1 MPVEPTTF
9 GDAGQCVKTV
19 CSVEEGPGTFAFAG
33 TLSDGGDGASV
44 SSGLGPLITPII
56 KLPRSPTAP
65 SHPVT
70 KEVWTSSCADMAI
83 PNGPASEAIDDT
95 IDFSDLEAK

>member
-19 CSVEEGPGTFAFAG
+19 RSVEEGPGTFAFAD

-44 SSGLGPLITPII
+44 PSGLDPSIAPIRE
-56 KLPRSPTAP
+56 LPRSLTAS
-65 SHPVT
+65 SHPAT
-70 KEVWTSSCADMAI
+70 KEDWASSSADMAI
-83 PNGPASEAIDDT
+83 PNGPTSEAIDDA